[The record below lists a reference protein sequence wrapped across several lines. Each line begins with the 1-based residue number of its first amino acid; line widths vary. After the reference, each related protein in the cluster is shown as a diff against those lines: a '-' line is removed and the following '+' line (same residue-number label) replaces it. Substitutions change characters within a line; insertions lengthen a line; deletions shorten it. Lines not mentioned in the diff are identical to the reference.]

1 MTEFFKKNDATSN
14 LVFKNK
20 SNKMGE
26 QEFKRTTVI
35 EGNKINTRNVN
46 RRKGNKIIFF

>member
-1 MTEFFKKNDATSN
+1 
-14 LVFKNK
+14 
-20 SNKMGE
+20 MGE

-46 RRKGNKIIFF
+46 RRKGNKINTRNVNRRKGNKIIFF